1 MISYLLLFIGF
12 FQTCL
17 GIWLL
22 TKYEKGQATFW
33 YGFFSFSVAIY
44 VFSNAFGI
52 LGIVSPNLAD
62 RLAWFGGMSTAV
74 FFLPFSFMYP
84 VQRKSVS
91 ELWILIIWPQ
101 ILLFAGI
108 FFSDIFIVG
117 SKNLTFQETYGAGR
131 GNFFWFMLLI
141 FGFYWAWSIFNLL
154 KSYLW
159 LSGAQKR
166 NILYVI
172 LGTVTSL
179 TFSVLFDII
188 IPIKHSNVVA
198 YLGSIFTSIW
208 LFVTV
213 YIIIR
218 A

>member
-1 MISYLLLFIGF
+1 
-12 FQTCL
+12 
-17 GIWLL
+17 
-22 TKYEKGQATFW
+22 
-33 YGFFSFSVAIY
+33 
-44 VFSNAFGI
+44 
-52 LGIVSPNLAD
+52 
-62 RLAWFGGMSTAV
+62 
-74 FFLPFSFMYP
+74 
-84 VQRKSVS
+84 
-91 ELWILIIWPQ
+91 LWILIIWPQ

-159 LSGAQKR
+159 LSGVQKR

-172 LGTVTSL
+172 LGTVSSL